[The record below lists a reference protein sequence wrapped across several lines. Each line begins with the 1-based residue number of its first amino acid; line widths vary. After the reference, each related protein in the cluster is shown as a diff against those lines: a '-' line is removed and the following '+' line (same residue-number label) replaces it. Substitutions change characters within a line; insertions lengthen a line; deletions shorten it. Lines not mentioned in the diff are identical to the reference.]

1 MCMHICKGGRQAG
14 RFELS
19 CILTKACLMIV
30 TLSGLVISGS
40 KIVYA
45 RTFAFFYTI
54 GLHILVF
61 TCLYRVSALSYLS
74 HGSEEPLVVEKNL
87 NLPRR
92 H

>member
-1 MCMHICKGGRQAG
+1 MRMILIPLQLSPKRRGIKDTRSWASETFTLGSG
-14 RFELS
+14 RFL
-19 CILTKACLMIV
+19 LGNK
-30 TLSGLVISGS
+30 
-40 KIVYA
+40 YA